1 MIGTKL
7 DMWARVAALGGGGG
21 VISIPPPSG
30 FGATPFNAAFLKN
43 GSIYSTSFDPPNP
56 LVEGGPGVSTYY
68 VDKAA
73 GLDTNPGTQAQPY
86 KTLYKAVIANGRS
99 TAPKMLLKVKGGQY
113 FYTETFNE
121 KNPEATTFSVV
132 SWDGLPIICTNELRS
147 LSWTLDI
154 TSTYYASVLGQG
166 GYPDYGSTA
175 WDALYPDAWGDH
187 KPLIPAASVVACRAT
202 TGTYYTDQPS
212 GRIYVHCEDNRA
224 PDANIHVFDA
234 FGTPGQYRDYGGSPA
249 SGILYMENV
258 VFLGGAVPFYLQQ
271 THATNT
277 TNAVFKNCVFKYARL
292 NEVFKVEGNVDVASI
307 NSIVANGYGDC
318 FGYQSY
324 GANPSPRALEIN
336 CEVRRSGCTLPV
348 SIANQGST
356 THNGSKIV
364 RLNGNYHHNQNDQ
377 ITDVDAGSL
386 TWMMGCTAANGLQ
399 AGFAAYRCG
408 NGGGNPKMWLDGCV
422 SSGQT
427 FDIFS
432 DAGASVLT
440 RNFTGGAINGGT
452 GSIGTY

>member
-1 MIGTKL
+1 MAEK
-7 DMWARVAALGGGGG
+7 GGGGSAG
-21 VISIPPPSG
+21 NLPPPSG
-30 FGATPFNAAFLKN
+30 FGATPFNAEFSKN

-68 VDKAA
+68 VDKAV

-154 TSTYYASVLGQG
+154 TNTYYASVLGQG

-202 TGTYYTDQPS
+202 AGTYYTDQPS

-234 FGTPGQYRDYGGSPA
+234 FGTPGQYKDYGGVSRQRCSLHGECRFSRRCYPVLSPA
-249 SGILYMENV
+249 DTCYKHYE
-258 VFLGGAVPFYLQQ
+258 
-271 THATNT
+271 
-277 TNAVFKNCVFKYARL
+277 C
-292 NEVFKVEGNVDVASI
+292 SI
-307 NSIVANGYGDC
+307 
-318 FGYQSY
+318 
-324 GANPSPRALEIN
+324 
-336 CEVRRSGCTLPV
+336 
-348 SIANQGST
+348 
-356 THNGSKIV
+356 
-364 RLNGNYHHNQNDQ
+364 
-377 ITDVDAGSL
+377 
-386 TWMMGCTAANGLQ
+386 
-399 AGFAAYRCG
+399 
-408 NGGGNPKMWLDGCV
+408 
-422 SSGQT
+422 
-427 FDIFS
+427 
-432 DAGASVLT
+432 
-440 RNFTGGAINGGT
+440 
-452 GSIGTY
+452 